1 MTIDISQLQ
10 SFLMVVDQGNFT
22 LAAERLGR
30 TQSAISQ
37 QIARLEIAIGKK
49 LLNRTKPFQLT
60 PDGDVFYRYAR
71 QILDLHDS
79 ALSYFKEP
87 DVSGDIRFGV
97 PEDFASLFLSEIL
110 AHYSITHPRL
120 HLNIECD
127 LTLNLYKRF
136 KKGEFDLALVKM
148 SRPEDVPHATEMWSE
163 QLLWVGSRR
172 NLTFTGDIPLIL
184 SPKPCIYREHA
195 LRALTQ
201 KNIKWSIRFS
211 SMSHASKIAAVQAGM
226 GITVLPR
233 KLVPKNLQGFASSQ
247 ALPPLDD
254 IQVTLLQNN
263 TNQGPIQALSDY
275 IHETLRQR

>member
-233 KLVPKNLQGFASSQ
+233 KLVPKNLQCFASSQ

>member
-1 MTIDISQLQ
+1 
-10 SFLMVVDQGNFT
+10 
-22 LAAERLGR
+22 
-30 TQSAISQ
+30 
-37 QIARLEIAIGKK
+37 
-49 LLNRTKPFQLT
+49 
-60 PDGDVFYRYAR
+60 
-71 QILDLHDS
+71 
-79 ALSYFKEP
+79 LSYFKEP

-127 LTLNLYKRF
+127 LTLNLYERF

-233 KLVPKNLQGFASSQ
+233 KLVPKNLHGFASSQ

>member
-1 MTIDISQLQ
+1 
-10 SFLMVVDQGNFT
+10 
-22 LAAERLGR
+22 
-30 TQSAISQ
+30 
-37 QIARLEIAIGKK
+37 
-49 LLNRTKPFQLT
+49 
-60 PDGDVFYRYAR
+60 
-71 QILDLHDS
+71 
-79 ALSYFKEP
+79 
-87 DVSGDIRFGV
+87 
-97 PEDFASLFLSEIL
+97 
-110 AHYSITHPRL
+110 
-120 HLNIECD
+120 
-127 LTLNLYKRF
+127 
-136 KKGEFDLALVKM
+136 M

-201 KNIKWSIRFS
+201 KNIKWGIRFS

-263 TNQGPIQALSDY
+263 NTNQGPIQALSDY